1 MITGF
6 VNVDNHSTKSGVF
19 GIWRAVIIMS
29 ASASACLLVVA
40 SLSSAVPAETDREQV
55 PASIPQAESIDS
67 MGRLFSD
74 IETYH
79 FNNGFKLWV
88 KPVATDPYVR
98 ITLTLNAGGCRTHW
112 VNQVRHTMEHLL
124 FESLPHRQEIAD
136 LKQMGAVMNGHTS
149 IDRMAFYID
158 VPKVHWKKAVL
169 LIYKMVF
176 KPKFTKASVNSER
189 VPILAELKYRFQ
201 NSHEWLRLRSPFN
214 ADLDKDYWRR
224 EFNLDLNFR
233 SLIGNEAQVRSMTLD
248 DIGRYYARN
257 FLPDRMTLTVIG
269 DVHVVDLRNQ
279 VDSTFGQKNRVLTD
293 VQSVGSD
300 PPSRIKEVV
309 S

>member
-19 GIWRAVIIMS
+19 GIWRAVIIM
-29 ASASACLLVVA
+29 SASACLLVVA

-98 ITLTLNAGGCRTHW
+98 ITLTLNAGGLQDPLGKPGTAHYL
-112 VNQVRHTMEHLL
+112 EHLL
-124 FESLPHRQEIAD
+124 FESLPHRQAIAD

-176 KPKFTKASVNSER
+176 KPKFTKDSVNSER

-233 SLIGNEAQVRSMTLD
+233 SLIGNEAQVRSVTLD
-248 DIGRYYARN
+248 DIGRYYAGN

-279 VDSTFGQKNRVLTD
+279 VDSTFGQKNRVSTD